1 MTMFNRGEN
10 KHASPRRAKT
20 AEAIEENT
28 DDEIDHIVAIFR
40 SYGIAVESSAIVE
53 ARKSMLFAAS
63 RRPADAVAALRRP
76 VLRAASDRAEA
87 AITGAHRK
95 KGRP

>member
-1 MTMFNRGEN
+1 M
-10 KHASPRRAKT
+10 HASPRRAKS
-20 AEAIEENT
+20 AEVVEGNT
-28 DDEIDHIVAIFR
+28 DDEIDRIVAIFR
-40 SYGIAVESSAIVE
+40 SYGIDVESSAIAE

-87 AITGAHRK
+87 AITEAEK